1 MEQGQK
7 PEVWSACENGVWM
20 ITLNRPQVLNALTI
34 EMFYQLR
41 EEIEQAER
49 AENAD
54 VVVLRGAGGNFCS
67 GADLSVL
74 AVLREDTQ
82 ADEALRVIN
91 EFLTRLHRMPK
102 PVISVIEGAAVGA
115 GLNLAL
121 HADFVIATNNALLQE
136 PFVHLGLTTDFGGTY
151 MLPRL
156 VGLAH
161 AKRLALLGERLS
173 GQEAERIGFIYKAVD
188 AERLAE
194 EVEKLIMTVRR
205 VPKQAYA
212 VTKEGLGRAQGM
224 ELEQALEW
232 EKEQQPRL
240 IAHPDFLSL
249 IAAKSKK

>member
-1 MEQGQK
+1 
-7 PEVWSACENGVWM
+7 
-20 ITLNRPQVLNALTI
+20 
-34 EMFYQLR
+34 
-41 EEIEQAER
+41 
-49 AENAD
+49 
-54 VVVLRGAGGNFCS
+54 
-67 GADLSVL
+67 LSVL

-82 ADEALRVIN
+82 ADEALSVIN

-151 MLPRL
+151 LLPRL
-156 VGLAH
+156 VGLAQ

-212 VTKEGLGRAQGM
+212 VTKEGLGRSQGM
-224 ELEQALEW
+224 ELEQTLEW

-249 IAAKSKK
+249 IAAKRKK